1 MTESLFIQDA
11 SIILADERW
20 EAAMTESNNGGSD
33 WIQARI
39 EQQREQLRRAGM
51 PGAGAQAAGGGAKTD
66 GLSDHVRD
74 IGMRWLEAGQA
85 YLQGWQQFAQRGVAG
100 AATGESPLKFGEEM
114 LNAWQGTWAGTTSAG
129 EGASKQFADLI
140 SRLPGLGLAREQTE
154 AWRELMAAQ
163 AEYQQLE
170 QELRTVWAKVQTDA
184 LIVLEALIRDRR
196 AKQGADTAAG
206 IEDYRE
212 LYNLWVECGE
222 KVFAQVAH
230 SESYCKLQAQLG
242 NAAIRL
248 RARQQAVLERV
259 LKQYDLPTRS
269 ELNTVHKQMRE
280 LRERVTTLEA
290 QLAEARGEERS

>member
-1 MTESLFIQDA
+1 
-11 SIILADERW
+11 
-20 EAAMTESNNGGSD
+20 MTESNNGGSD
-33 WIQARI
+33 WIQAWI

-51 PGAGAQAAGGGAKTD
+51 PGAGAQAAGGAKSD
-66 GLSDHVRD
+66 GLSDQVRD

-85 YLQGWQQFAQRGVAG
+85 YLQGWQQFAQRGAAGVAG
-100 AATGESPLKFGEEM
+100 GEPPLKFGEDM
-114 LNAWQGTWAGTTSAG
+114 LNAWQGTWAGAASAG
-129 EGASKQFADLI
+129 EGATRQFADLI
-140 SRLPGLGLAREQTE
+140 SRLPALGLAREQTE
-154 AWRELMAAQ
+154 AWRELLAAQ
-163 AEYQQLE
+163 TEYQQLE

-184 LIVLEALIRDRR
+184 LIVLEGLVRDRR
-196 AKQGADTAAG
+196 AKQGAADSAPG

-230 SESYCKLQAQLG
+230 SESYSKLQAQLG

-280 LRERVTTLEA
+280 LRERVATLEA